1 MELLH
6 VHYASAAVDISI
18 VINLGN
24 VAVPGEYILLGP
36 IIILILVKLLTN
48 KQTRDVAVIAVFG
61 EACQLV

>member
-6 VHYASAAVDISI
+6 VHYASATVDISI

-36 IIILILVKLLTN
+36 IIILILVELLAN

-61 EACQLV
+61 ETCQLV